1 MNDYPTIDLP
11 DVTNQDAV
19 QRFFGEIRNPR
30 TGYLRVQDGANYFL
44 VYYPAAKKS
53 AEKNDKVSD
62 EVTQKRLAAL
72 ERARV
77 LSQEVAELWCTD
89 ETAAEAV
96 ANSRR

>member
-19 QRFFGEIRNPR
+19 QRFFGELRNPG
-30 TGYLRVQDGANYFL
+30 TSYLRVRDGANYFL
-44 VYYPAAKKS
+44 VYRPAGKESEKK
-53 AEKNDKVSD
+53 NGKVSD

-72 ERARV
+72 ERARA
-77 LSQEVAELWCTD
+77 LSKEVAELWCTD